1 MDVFLADIRRT
12 RPAKAA
18 PVIAPVSA
26 PEQPSA
32 VGAPVDAPVS
42 PRSDVLSSD
51 ALDRMRA
58 MLSGGMPRAGAQDAP
73 GRTETGQDNRR

>member
-1 MDVFLADIRRT
+1 MDAILAQIRQA

-18 PVIAPVSA
+18 PISA
-26 PEQPSA
+26 PEPPSA
-32 VGAPVDAPVS
+32 VVAPVDAPAS
-42 PRSDVLSSD
+42 PRPDVLSSD

-73 GRTETGQDNRR
+73 GRAETGQDDRR